1 MFHSA
6 LVQAVTSG
14 LIAGKMG
21 QGSAYLGLKY
31 SVSMLIIAYLA
42 FNFFV

>member
-31 SVSMLIIAYLA
+31 SVSMVIITYLA
-42 FNFFV
+42 FTYLV